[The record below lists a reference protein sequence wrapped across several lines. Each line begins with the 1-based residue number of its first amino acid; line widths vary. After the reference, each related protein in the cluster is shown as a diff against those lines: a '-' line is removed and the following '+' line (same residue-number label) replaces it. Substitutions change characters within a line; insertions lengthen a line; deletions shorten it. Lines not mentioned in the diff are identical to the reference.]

1 MIKTGGSIMAKTVS
15 MTAEEIRKTED
26 VDAAFER
33 AKRSKPM
40 PVPSGGGLRVATG
53 FAAFK
58 EHINGG
64 GRSKPAATKPAV
76 KKVTLGIRLP
86 ESVVTAIRATDG
98 YSGILSDYIMSG
110 ITSGKLEFPLARH
123 QA

>member
-1 MIKTGGSIMAKTVS
+1 

-40 PVPSGGGLRVATG
+40 PVPYGGGLRVATG

-64 GRSKPAATKPAV
+64 GRSKPAV

-86 ESVVTAIRATDG
+86 ESVVTAIRVTDG